1 MSRTTYTPS
10 LPGLTADDNLDT
22 IINWGRRRR
31 QHGPHQLTAPDA
43 HGINL
48 DRTAVLYMA
57 TGSEWPETRLLA
69 DEFMIPLLRK
79 SGVRFVQLARNGHLQ
94 ADGVTI
100 LDDSRQ
106 PEQLFARGSWTLWD
120 DQESVGTV
128 PQVAGTRKCS
138 LWAKGDVGDWWLKQ
152 VFGGRPF
159 RQMTL
164 PRRRQPLP

>member
-1 MSRTTYTPS
+1 
-10 LPGLTADDNLDT
+10 
-22 IINWGRRRR
+22 
-31 QHGPHQLTAPDA
+31 
-43 HGINL
+43 
-48 DRTAVLYMA
+48 MA